1 KEIGG
6 FMRLKGKTA
15 IITGGGG
22 EIGRTTALRFSE
34 EGAQIVVAGIN
45 KEDGMKTIDLINKN
59 QAQAIF
65 IHTDM
70 TKEQDVEYLVEK
82 TLAYLGKLYILYNNA
97 GVNSD
102 EKKTPDVTMEE
113 WQKVIDSNM
122 TGKILGIKQSIAQ
135 MEPGS
140 AI

>member
-1 KEIGG
+1 
-6 FMRLKGKTA
+6 MRLKGKTA

-65 IHTDM
+65 IQTDM
-70 TKEQDVEYLVEK
+70 TKEKDVEYLVEK
-82 TLAYLGKLYILYNNA
+82 TLAHFGKLDILYNNA
-97 GVNSD
+97 GVN
-102 EKKTPDVTMEE
+102 
-113 WQKVIDSNM
+113 
-122 TGKILGIKQSIAQ
+122 KIGRASCR
-135 MEPGS
+135 ERV
-140 AI
+140 

>member
-1 KEIGG
+1 
-6 FMRLKGKTA
+6 MRLKGKTA

-22 EIGRTTALRFSE
+22 ELGRTTALRFSE

-65 IHTDM
+65 IQTDM
-70 TKEQDVEYLVEK
+70 TKEKDVEYLVEK
-82 TLAYLGKLYILYNNA
+82 TLAHFGKLDILYNNA

-102 EKKTPDVTMEE
+102 EKKSPDGTMEA
-113 WQKVIDSNM
+113 WPKVRDINM
-122 TGKILGIKQSIAQ
+122 TDRKSTRLNS
-135 MEPGS
+135 S
-140 AI
+140 HVAISYAVFCL